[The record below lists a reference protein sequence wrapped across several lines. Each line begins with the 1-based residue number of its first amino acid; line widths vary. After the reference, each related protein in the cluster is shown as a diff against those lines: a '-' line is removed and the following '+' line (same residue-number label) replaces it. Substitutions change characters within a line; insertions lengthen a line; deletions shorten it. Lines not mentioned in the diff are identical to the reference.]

1 MQRVVTVPQRSAG
14 IVLFERLGSELRVLL
29 VHPGGPFW
37 TRKDLGAWSIPKGT
51 IEPGEDPLACAR
63 REFEEETGLCPEGEF
78 LPLGLFRQSSAKTV
92 EVWALEGYFDP
103 SRLTSCLFTMEW
115 PPRSGREQAFPEV
128 DRAAWFTIEEAAL
141 KILKGQQPIL
151 EALLEKIRR

>member
-37 TRKDLGAWSIPKGT
+37 TKKDAGAWSIPKGT

-92 EVWALEGYFDP
+92 EVWALEG
-103 SRLTSCLFTMEW
+103 
-115 PPRSGREQAFPEV
+115 
-128 DRAAWFTIEEAAL
+128 
-141 KILKGQQPIL
+141 
-151 EALLEKIRR
+151 